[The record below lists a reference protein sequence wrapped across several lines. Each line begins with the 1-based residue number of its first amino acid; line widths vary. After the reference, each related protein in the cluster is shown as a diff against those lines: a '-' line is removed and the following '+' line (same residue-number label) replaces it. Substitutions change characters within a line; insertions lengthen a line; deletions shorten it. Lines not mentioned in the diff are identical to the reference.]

1 MVSKSEIKAE
11 IDPIRIPFMFMLILV
26 VLISIFIIYTSFKVI
41 TLERLPMLG
50 TFRSIGATKKMTDF
64 IMLSEATIYGIV
76 GSLFGCGLGY
86 GMLSLVMQIMSSSM
100 LNGASV
106 DRIAYPPEYM
116 VMAFVFGL
124 ILSFGSALVP
134 IIKTSQ
140 IPIKEILLNI
150 IEGTKKKRKYLR
162 YVFGVILAVL
172 SIVLPIVLSE
182 GMMAALSGGL
192 GIICMIF
199 ALVCFVPILSD
210 GFITL
215 SEKFFG
221 AVFGNVGLLAV
232 KNMRGNKS
240 TYDNVVLLTIGLAS
254 MLTISMM
261 GSGMQDDLLEYFNTR
276 NYDIQVYVDS
286 SSSQT
291 TVQRVLSLDGIQD
304 TMIYQESY
312 EAFTYNDEEK
322 AFIGQLVG
330 IESDRFSS
338 FMKYDVLNHDDD
350 DAVFKEVLTGRKLIL
365 GTVIRDKYGLEEGQM
380 LKLDTGK
387 GIREYEVIGFVKTKD
402 ANGKFGITA
411 RRNIRNDLKQFWGT
425 RMAMKIKPGYE
436 PEEMKANIEEKLKN
450 LDWYDVQTMNERKE
464 RFMQQNSTFIII
476 ISAFSAATALIG
488 SIGVMNNFLVS
499 FIARKKAFAI
509 FASVGMSKKQRKRM
523 ILIEAISGGLMGA
536 VFGIVTAQL
545 IIHRVSGLLE
555 KAEVIITMDL
565 TLSAGVFGMLGAIG
579 VCLLS
584 SVGVLRRSGKVSII
598 EELRY
603 E

>member
-1 MVSKSEIKAE
+1 
-11 IDPIRIPFMFMLILV
+11 
-26 VLISIFIIYTSFKVI
+26 
-41 TLERLPMLG
+41 
-50 TFRSIGATKKMTDF
+50 
-64 IMLSEATIYGIV
+64 
-76 GSLFGCGLGY
+76 
-86 GMLSLVMQIMSSSM
+86 
-100 LNGASV
+100 
-106 DRIAYPPEYM
+106 
-116 VMAFVFGL
+116 
-124 ILSFGSALVP
+124 
-134 IIKTSQ
+134 
-140 IPIKEILLNI
+140 
-150 IEGTKKKRKYLR
+150 
-162 YVFGVILAVL
+162 
-172 SIVLPIVLSE
+172 
-182 GMMAALSGGL
+182 MAALSGGL

-365 GTVIRDKYGLEEGQM
+365 GTVIRDKYGLKEGQM